1 VNGPGGAAGLFRQI
15 VAAKKGGTA
24 VGVVSVCSA
33 HPLVLQAAMEQAR
46 EDGLPLLIESTVN
59 QVNQFG
65 GYTGMR
71 PADFA
76 AFVAEIACGAGFPS
90 GRLLL
95 GGDHLGPYPWRREQA
110 ALAMEKARSLVA
122 DSVLAGYAK
131 LHLDASMPLA
141 GDTPDPRHGL
151 DPALI
156 ARREAELAGAS
167 EAAFREHRR
176 EAAPAEE
183 PVYVIGTDVPS
194 PGGIAAEGE
203 GVPLTT
209 PAELRRTV
217 DFCAEAFGAAGL
229 AEAWGRVCAVV
240 VQPGVEFGDR
250 SVHSY
255 DRGRAAGLCAAAR
268 QLPGMVL
275 EGHSTDYQSPARLRE
290 LVEDGVAVLKV
301 GPALT
306 FAVREALFALEHVE
320 GELAAGGGEASGLR
334 EALDQ
339 AMLAD
344 PSHWRS
350 YYRGEERE
358 LRLARRF
365 SLLDRCRYY
374 WTVPSVQRAVERL
387 VANLRTRPLP
397 WPLLSQYLPRQ
408 SARVLEGALPAE
420 PLALVRDA
428 VREVL
433 RVYSAAVAPE

>member
-1 VNGPGGAAGLFRQI
+1 MNGSGGAAGLLRQI
-15 VAAKKGGTA
+15 VEAQKSGTA

-76 AFVAEIACGAGFPS
+76 AFLFEIASGAGFPS
-90 GRLLL
+90 GRLFL

-110 ALAMEKARSLVA
+110 ALAMEKARALVA
-122 DSVLAGYAK
+122 DSVRAGYTK
-131 LHLDASMPLA
+131 LHLDACMPLA

-151 DPALI
+151 DPVLI
-156 ARREAELAGAS
+156 ARREADLAGAA
-167 EAAFREHRR
+167 EAAFREHRG
-176 EAAPAEE
+176 EAAQAEE

-203 GVPLTT
+203 GVTLTI

-217 DFCAEAFGAAGL
+217 DLCAEAFGAAGL

-255 DRGRAAGLCAAAR
+255 DRGRAAELCAAAR

-320 GELAAGGGEASGLR
+320 GELAAGDGEASGLG

-344 PSHWRS
+344 PSQWRS

-374 WTVPSVQRAVERL
+374 WAVPSVQLAVERL
-387 VANLRTRPLP
+387 LANLGTLPLP

-408 SARVLEGALPAE
+408 SARVLEGALTAE

-433 RVYSAAVAPE
+433 RIYSAAVAPE